1 MKVAALVLKD
11 AEGERRLGLDR
22 LPLRVGT
29 GVACHIR
36 LPGPGNTAVAV
47 IDELDGEP
55 FVQPVGKPG
64 ALRLNGEPLTTS
76 RRLKRGD
83 ELSFFGSRLVVG
95 EQGDVMR
102 VEVRLEESAYVTR
115 PPDTAAGASGA
126 ADETIAPAAFRRSAQ
141 VAAETAKPATFN
153 WQAAVGSGLVV
164 LAVVSYLLFSARS
177 IQFDVRPGL
186 PDELIIAGGWFRL
199 PLGDRMLLRP
209 GDYTVA
215 VEKAGYYPVQQSFTV
230 GEEPSGTVVIELRKL
245 PGHLTVQTD
254 PAVEA
259 VVTVDETH
267 VGPAP
272 HGPLELQPGNHS
284 VEIVA
289 DRYLPYRDRI
299 VMPGL
304 GRHQHLAVQ
313 LVPRWATV
321 EISSRPSGAA
331 IYAGQERIGTTPASV
346 ELMEGSHDLSVV
358 HDGFKAWDGVV
369 SASPNERKS
378 LPLIELEPANAQ
390 LQVRS
395 IPAGAN
401 VTVNGRYRGQSPVTL
416 ALSPDTDYDIGL
428 SKAGYGSAVRQVRL
442 AAAATRELTVD
453 MTARTGTVS
462 VSAEPPDATIVVN
475 GRVEGEGSATLELP
489 AAPHR
494 IEVRKE
500 GYQTFSRDITPR
512 PGYPQAL
519 DVRLL
524 SDEEIR
530 RRSTANTMTTTQG
543 QVLRRIEPGDIVMGS
558 SRAEQGR
565 RANEVIVPAR
575 ITRPFWLG
583 EREVTNREFQRFRE
597 NHNSGGDYHAALS
610 ADTNPVV
617 NVSWSEAVEYCNWL
631 STQEGLTPAY
641 EKRFEKWEP
650 VRPATNGYRL
660 PTEAEWALAIRYQGR
675 SEPTVFP
682 WGNRMPPPRN
692 SGNYADQSAG
702 QLVPSIL
709 PGYDDG
715 FASTSPVGSFPANAL
730 GLFDAGGNASEWV
743 QDYYSV
749 PTPGQTEPLV
759 DPTGP
764 SSGTHH
770 VIRGSSWRHSGILE
784 LRLAYR
790 EFGTDG
796 RFDVGFRLARNLE

>member
-22 LPLRVGT
+22 LPLRLGT
-29 GVACHIR
+29 GVDCHIR
-36 LPGPGNTAVAV
+36 LPGPGNAAVAV

-64 ALRLNGEPLTTS
+64 AIQLNGEPLTTT
-76 RRLKRGD
+76 RRLTAGD
-83 ELSFFGSRLVVG
+83 ELSFFGSRLLVG
-95 EQGDVMR
+95 EQGDALS
-102 VEVRLEESAYVTR
+102 VEVRLEDSAYVTR
-115 PPDTAAGASGA
+115 PPQQANAGAG
-126 ADETIAPAAFRRSAQ
+126 DETIAPTAFRRSAQ
-141 VAAETAKPATFN
+141 IAAEAAKPEAFN
-153 WQAAVGSGLVV
+153 WQAAVGIGLVI
-164 LAVVSYLLFSARS
+164 LAVLSYLLFSARS
-177 IQFDVRPGL
+177 IQFDVRPAA
-186 PDELIIAGGWFRL
+186 PDELTVAGGWFRL

-215 VEKAGYYPVQQSFTV
+215 VAKAGYYPVEQSFAV
-230 GEEPSGTVVIELRKL
+230 GDEPSGTVVVELRKL
-245 PGHLTVQTD
+245 PGRLTVQTD

-272 HGPLELQPGNHS
+272 HGPIELEPGNHS
-284 VEIVA
+284 VEVVA

-299 VMPGL
+299 AVPGL
-304 GRHQHLAVQ
+304 GLDQHLAVQ

-321 EISSRPSGAA
+321 EISSQPSGAA

-358 HDGFKAWDGVV
+358 HDGYKAWDGVV
-369 SASPNERKS
+369 GASPNERKA
-378 LPLIELEPANAQ
+378 LPLIKLEPANAQ

-401 VTVNGRYRGQSPVTL
+401 VTVNGRYRGQSPITL

-442 AAAATRELTVD
+442 AAAALREITVD
-453 MTARTGTVS
+453 MTARTGTVT
-462 VSAEPPDATIVVN
+462 VSAEPGDAAIVVN
-475 GRVEGEGSATLELP
+475 GQVRGEGTATLELP

-530 RRSTANTMTTTQG
+530 RRSTANMMTTSQG
-543 QVLRRIEPGDIVMGS
+543 QVLRRIEAGDITMGS

-575 ITRPFWLG
+575 ITKPFWLG
-583 EREVTNREFQRFRE
+583 EKEVTNREFQRFRE

-617 NVSWSEAVEYCNWL
+617 NVSWSDAVEYCNWL

-675 SEPTVFP
+675 SAPTVFP
-682 WGNRMPPPRN
+682 WGNRMPPTRN
-692 SGNYADQSAG
+692 SGNYADQSAEK
-702 QLVPSIL
+702 LVPSIL

-730 GLFDAGGNASEWV
+730 GLFDAGGNVSEWV

-749 PTPGQTEPLV
+749 PTPGQTEPVV

-770 VIRGSSWRHSGILE
+770 VIRGSSWRHAGILE

-790 EFGTDG
+790 EFGSEG
-796 RFDVGFRLARNLE
+796 RFDLGFRLARQVE

>member
-1 MKVAALVLKD
+1 LKVAALILKD

-22 LPLRVGT
+22 LPLRLGT
-29 GVACHIR
+29 GVDCHIR
-36 LPGPGNTAVAV
+36 LPGPGNAAVAV

-64 ALRLNGEPLTTS
+64 AIQLNGERLTTT
-76 RRLKRGD
+76 RRLSVGD
-83 ELSFFGSRLVVG
+83 DLSFFGSRLLVG
-95 EQGDVMR
+95 ERGDAMS
-102 VEVRLEESAYVTR
+102 VEVRLEDSAYVTR
-115 PPDTAAGASGA
+115 PPRQSDGDGAG
-126 ADETIAPAAFRRSAQ
+126 DETIAPTAFRRSAQ
-141 VAAETAKPATFN
+141 IAAEAAKPAAFN
-153 WQAAVGSGLVV
+153 WQAAVGIGLVI
-164 LAVVSYLLFSARS
+164 LAVLSYLLFSARS
-177 IQFDVRPGL
+177 IQFDVRPAA
-186 PDELIIAGGWFRL
+186 PDELTVAGGWFRL

-215 VEKAGYYPVQQSFTV
+215 VAKAGYYPVEQGFAV
-230 GEEPSGTVVIELRKL
+230 GDEPSGTVVVELRKL
-245 PGHLTVQTD
+245 PGRLTVQTD

-272 HGPLELQPGNHS
+272 HGPIELEPGNHS
-284 VEIVA
+284 VEVVA
-289 DRYLPYRDRI
+289 DRYLPYRDRLA
-299 VMPGL
+299 VPGL
-304 GRHQHLAVQ
+304 GLDQHLAVQ

-358 HDGFKAWDGVV
+358 HDGYKAWDGVV
-369 SASPNERKS
+369 SASPNERKA

-395 IPAGAN
+395 IPAGAS
-401 VTVNGRYRGQSPVTL
+401 VTVNGRYRGQSPITL

-442 AAAATRELTVD
+442 AAAASREITVD
-453 MTARTGTVS
+453 MTARTGTVT
-462 VSAEPPDATIVVN
+462 VSAEPGDAAIVVN
-475 GRVEGEGSATLELP
+475 GQVRGEGSATLELP

-530 RRSTANTMTTTQG
+530 RRSTASMMTTSQG
-543 QVLRRIEPGDIVMGS
+543 QVLRRIEAGDIVMGS

-565 RANEVIVPAR
+565 RANEVIVPVR
-575 ITRPFWLG
+575 ITKPFWLG
-583 EREVTNREFQRFRE
+583 EKEVTNREFQRFRE

-617 NVSWSEAVEYCNWL
+617 NVSWSDAVEYCNWL
-631 STQEGLTPAY
+631 SGQQL
-641 EKRFEKWEP
+641 
-650 VRPATNGYRL
+650 RL
-660 PTEAEWALAIRYQGR
+660 LFGR
-675 SEPTVFP
+675 HRIGPLDVED
-682 WGNRMPPPRN
+682 RRL
-692 SGNYADQSAG
+692 
-702 QLVPSIL
+702 LV
-709 PGYDDG
+709 
-715 FASTSPVGSFPANAL
+715 
-730 GLFDAGGNASEWV
+730 
-743 QDYYSV
+743 
-749 PTPGQTEPLV
+749 
-759 DPTGP
+759 
-764 SSGTHH
+764 GTH
-770 VIRGSSWRHSGILE
+770 SGAAID
-784 LRLAYR
+784 RR
-790 EFGTDG
+790 QPG
-796 RFDVGFRLARNLE
+796 